1 MMTLVN
7 DPGTIQWV
15 TVSTAFPVGG
25 RVKWKRG
32 DLSGTVTGYK
42 QHPDVNG
49 DMRTLISFARDD
61 GAPFDDWPSN
71 LERVDG

>member
-1 MMTLVN
+1 VDGTLKV
-7 DPGTIQWV
+7 DTPTM
-15 TVSTAFPVGG
+15 TAFPIGQ
-25 RVKWKRG
+25 RVRWKRG
-32 DLSGTVTGYK
+32 ALSGTVTGYK
-42 QHPDVNG
+42 HHSDVNG